1 MSTIKMLRV
10 MFPIKTVL
18 TPKPRPDA
26 HFWVSKVNELLLLH
40 SIWNWG
46 GRVGVGFRIQ
56 SHPVLFELLISGNMR
71 GTVRYTPG
79 AQDTA
84 NMVSGRVLIRAVHT
98 SLALPLVNK
107 PPLLCF
113 FTLYL
118 VRVGLIVLNFAT
130 NQVSKTVPTKLNE
143 LKPFEMENS
152 FLLRSWWYQSQAI
165 CPDLCLMS
173 ASWLMTDAGGSKAR
187 GGRGAFHC
195 SHQRAALSHLS
206 SHSEQL
212 ISKPQS
218 LILNSDIQEINNR
231 WDRGDL
237 TSLSSSLACLCI
249 RVVLVSK

>member
-18 TPKPRPDA
+18 TLKPHPDA

-46 GRVGVGFRIQ
+46 GGRVGVGFRIQ
-56 SHPVLFELLISGNMR
+56 SHPVLFELFISGNMR

-130 NQVSKTVPTKLNE
+130 NQVGKTVQRNWMNGKNF
-143 LKPFEMENS
+143 LK
-152 FLLRSWWYQSQAI
+152 
-165 CPDLCLMS
+165 
-173 ASWLMTDAGGSKAR
+173 
-187 GGRGAFHC
+187 
-195 SHQRAALSHLS
+195 
-206 SHSEQL
+206 
-212 ISKPQS
+212 
-218 LILNSDIQEINNR
+218 
-231 WDRGDL
+231 
-237 TSLSSSLACLCI
+237 
-249 RVVLVSK
+249 